1 MSSKPTPTYAAF
13 RYMTRFR
20 CIGGDCEASCCT
32 GGWKISVD
40 REHYE
45 KTKHAMNSSPA
56 LRREFDAKIQRVKGV
71 TDAKRPYA
79 LIVLQSNGDC
89 GFFGEDRMCGLQK
102 RYGEGVLSDTCTVY
116 PRMIALSGARHEMA
130 GVASCP
136 EVARQLLLQPDAM
149 EFDEVPAA
157 MFSRSIVQASLA
169 DHPVD
174 PYARYHDE
182 LRDFVLDVL
191 SDARFPLR
199 SRLCFVAYFA
209 NRTVDFLHQ
218 GVTSLDEQRLL
229 QELERILNPAFRAE
243 LHEHFKSLPTD
254 LGFPSEMVLQLVKLR
269 GTDRDFRELLER
281 VLTVYTR
288 DLSVEGERVIDL
300 TFHVDKILAS
310 YEAQQKTWEPY
321 LPRLDAYLTNYAKN
335 YWAREWY
342 VGSTNLL
349 LHSVQLLIRI
359 ATMRFLI
366 FGHPLLLAAVGQP
379 EVERESALAK
389 VVVQVVQ
396 RFSRVFEHDP
406 MFIRSLQERLAQAK
420 VVSLAHA
427 TCLANF

>member
-1 MSSKPTPTYAAF
+1 MSKTPTSTHTAF

-32 GGWKISVD
+32 GGWKISID

-45 KTKHAMNSSPA
+45 KTKHAMGSSPA
-56 LRREFDAKIQRVKGV
+56 LRREFDAKMKRVKGV
-71 TDAKRPYA
+71 TDKRTGYA

-116 PRMIALSGARHEMA
+116 PRMVAKSGKRLELA

-136 EVARQLLLQPDAM
+136 EVARQLLLHPDAL
-149 EFDEVPAA
+149 ELDEVPAS
-157 MFSRSIVQASLA
+157 MFPRPIVQASLA
-169 DHPVD
+169 DHPAD
-174 PYARYHDE
+174 PYTRYHDE
-182 LRDFVLDVL
+182 LRNFVMDVL
-191 SDARFPLR
+191 SDLSFPLR
-199 SRLCFVAYFA
+199 SRLSFVAYFA
-209 NRTVDFLHQ
+209 NRTVDFLYKDA
-218 GVTSLDEQRLL
+218 TSLDEERLL
-229 QELERILNPAFRAE
+229 SELERILNPAFRAE
-243 LHEHFKSLPTD
+243 LFAQFNALPTD
-254 LGFPSEMVLQLVKLR
+254 LTFPSKMVLQLVELR
-269 GTDRDFRELLER
+269 VNDPDFLALLEQ
-281 VLTVYTR
+281 VFTVYTR
-288 DLSVEGERVIDL
+288 DLHVENDQGIDL
-300 TFHVDKILAS
+300 TSRVGEIVS
-310 YEAQQKTWEPY
+310 VYEAHQKAWEPFF
-321 LPRLDAYLTNYAKN
+321 PRLDAYLTNYAKN

-342 VGSTNLL
+342 AASPNLL
-349 LHSVQLLIRI
+349 THTVQLLLRL

-366 FGHPLLLAAVGQP
+366 FGHPLLMAAVDKP
-379 EVERESALAK
+379 DPERELALAK

-406 MFIRSLQERLAQAK
+406 KFIRGLQEQMTKAQ